1 MEQTAILIGAL
12 ILGVIAF
19 IFGTRTSRK
28 DTQPMAPPE
37 NTAAGAARGAI
48 QQTFED
54 DVGRVK
60 DAADGDSPASDL
72 ADLGNARRRR

>member
-19 IFGTRTSRK
+19 IFGARIARK
-28 DTQPMAPPE
+28 DKLLIEPPE

-48 QQTFED
+48 QQTFEA

-60 DAADGDSPASDL
+60 DAVDGDSPASDL
-72 ADLGNARRRR
+72 ADLGNVRSRR